1 MIPYIDFHCDTL
13 MMFALPPRQGEAA
26 DLYQNHRMLDLVRM
40 KEGGVAAQFFATF
53 MPPARFMPPSRWEAK
68 ESDTTAGEKTAS
80 VPNPDDPSAGNQNA
94 PIMSDEEFRTHLY
107 NGLMDTIKAHS
118 DLIAFARGVK
128 DYEKN
133 KKEGKMSAFLTFEDG
148 RMVEGSFRNLEWF
161 YELGYRL
168 ISLTWNFENCF
179 GYPNSKDPLIMEKG
193 LKPFGKEGVEWM
205 MERGIITDVSHLSDG
220 GFWDV
225 SEISLAE
232 HVPFIA
238 SHSCARGLT
247 PHTRNL
253 TDEMLKR
260 LGECG
265 GFVGVNF
272 APEFVGGPEIE
283 TPENTAEGTRRHPL
297 RLSSVKLICDHVE
310 YMANVA
316 GLEAVGI
323 GSDFDGIGGKLEVGQ
338 PTDMFKLFDEMK
350 KRGWS
355 DDAVEKF
362 AYKNAE
368 RILKETLK

>member
-1 MIPYIDFHCDTL
+1 
-13 MMFALPPRQGEAA
+13 
-26 DLYQNHRMLDLVRM
+26 
-40 KEGGVAAQFFATF
+40 
-53 MPPARFMPPSRWEAK
+53 
-68 ESDTTAGEKTAS
+68 
-80 VPNPDDPSAGNQNA
+80 
-94 PIMSDEEFRTHLY
+94 MSDEEFRTHLY
-107 NGLMDTIKAHS
+107 NGLMDAIKEHG
-118 DLIAFARGVK
+118 DMIAFARGVK
-128 DYEKN
+128 EYEAN

-148 RMVEGSFRNLEWF
+148 RMVEGSFRNLERF
-161 YELGYRL
+161 YDLGYRL
-168 ISLTWNFENCF
+168 ITLTWNFENCF
-179 GYPNSKDPLIMEKG
+179 GFPNSKDPDIMEKG

-205 MERGIITDVSHLSDG
+205 MDRGIITDVSHLSDG

-225 SEISLAE
+225 SEISLAG

-238 SHSCARGLT
+238 SHSCARNLT

-253 TDEMLKR
+253 TDEMLRR

-272 APEFVGGPEIE
+272 APEFVGGPVVE
-283 TPENTAEGTRRHPL
+283 TPDNADDSAEKRRRVI

-310 YMANVA
+310 HMANIA

-323 GSDFDGIGGKLEVGQ
+323 GSDFDGIGGRLEVGQ
-338 PTDMFKLFDEMK
+338 PTDMVKLFDELK

-368 RILKETLK
+368 RVLNLI